1 VDASAETPEG
11 QRTPPARS
19 AVAPPDQRRGRPAT
33 GRLLA
38 AIALAAF
45 VVLVIVSITGGFT
58 IRAGPLHFSAH
69 GWRTPLLVALAA
81 FGAVG
86 LSGRAALTDAFSAA
100 WPWIDD
106 HAAACA
112 LVLAAAA
119 AGVGVAH
126 GTYSASSSD
135 ASGYISEA
143 RLIASAR
150 LADDEP
156 LAREVAWPNAT
167 WAFAPLGYRPG
178 SDAGE
183 LVPTYPAGLPLAIA
197 PVRLLGGE
205 LAAYLVVPLL
215 GAVAVFATYGAGARL
230 HSRSAGLAA
239 ALLLATSP
247 IVLFQVVQPMSDVA
261 VTAWWTLALLF
272 ALSPLPNGPLA
283 AGATAGLAVLTRPN
297 LLPLVAVV
305 ALAVMNFPRG
315 RHERRLRR
323 GRLIGFAAGIIPA
336 VGAQLLMQ
344 WRLYGSPLAS
354 GYGTASDLYA
364 LSNIAPNAVGYAQ
377 RMLLGEAPALLL
389 AAAALV
395 VLASRRGRSVDA
407 PPLKGPLILATI
419 AFAIVVAS
427 YLPYG
432 VFAQWSYLR
441 FLLPAFPLLFVLIGA
456 LFAAAL
462 LRLPLPI
469 RAAVFLGAL
478 AAAASVNVDRAR
490 QEQAFNMRRY
500 ESRYSLAG
508 RYLASSLPAG
518 TVVVTG
524 QQSGSARY
532 YANLPILR
540 WDQLDVDFDLALA
553 ALRAIGRHPVLL
565 VEDWELPQLARK
577 YPRSA
582 NARLDWRPRAEFG
595 EETRVFLYDPDDRS
609 PARTW
614 RADRVK

>member
-1 VDASAETPEG
+1 M
-11 QRTPPARS
+11 
-19 AVAPPDQRRGRPAT
+19 
-33 GRLLA
+33 
-38 AIALAAF
+38 
-45 VVLVIVSITGGFT
+45 
-58 IRAGPLHFSAH
+58 
-69 GWRTPLLVALAA
+69 
-81 FGAVG
+81 
-86 LSGRAALTDAFSAA
+86 
-100 WPWIDD
+100 
-106 HAAACA
+106 
-112 LVLAAAA
+112 LAAAA

-143 RLIASAR
+143 RLIASAH

-178 SDAGE
+178 GEAGE
-183 LVPTYPAGLPLAIA
+183 LVPTYPAGLPLAMA

-205 LAAYLVVPLL
+205 LAAYLVVPIL

-230 HSRSAGLAA
+230 HSRRAGLAA

-283 AGATAGLAVLTRPN
+283 AGATTGLAVLTRPN
-297 LLPLVAVV
+297 LLPFAAVV
-305 ALAVMNFPRG
+305 AFAVLNLPRG
-315 RHERRLRR
+315 HHERRLRPD
-323 GRLIGFAAGIIPA
+323 RLIAFVAGLVPAAG
-336 VGAQLLMQ
+336 AQFLMQ

-354 GYGTASDLYA
+354 GYGTASELYTPG
-364 LSNIAPNAVGYAQ
+364 NIGPNAVAYAK
-377 RMLLGEAPALLL
+377 RMLAGETAALLL
-389 AAAALV
+389 ALAAVA
-395 VLASRRGRSVDA
+395 VLAATRGRRVDA
-407 PPLKGPLILATI
+407 PPLKQPLVLATI
-419 AFAIVVAS
+419 AVAIVVGS

-432 VFAQWSYLR
+432 VFAEWSYLR

-456 LFAAAL
+456 LCTNAL
-462 LRLPLPI
+462 SRLPLPL

-478 AAAASVNVDRAR
+478 AAAASMNVDRAR

-508 RYLASSLPAG
+508 RYLASALPAD

-524 QQSGSARY
+524 QESGSARY
-532 YANLPILR
+532 YATLPILR

-577 YPRSA
+577 YPRSPYA
-582 NARLDWRPRAEFG
+582 QLDWRPRAEFG
-595 EETRVFLYDPDDRS
+595 EETRVFLYDPDDRGS
-609 PARTW
+609 ARTW
-614 RADRVK
+614 PADRVH